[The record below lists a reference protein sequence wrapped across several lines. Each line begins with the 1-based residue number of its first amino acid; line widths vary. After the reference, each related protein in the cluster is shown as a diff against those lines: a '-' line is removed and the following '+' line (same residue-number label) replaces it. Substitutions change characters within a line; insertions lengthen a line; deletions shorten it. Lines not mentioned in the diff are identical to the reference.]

1 MSQRDL
7 IMSERES
14 LELESRR
21 LQVEMQRMIVQS
33 MRDTAEINRKNLE
46 MLSKPV
52 WRSFEHFWV
61 PIFIG
66 CALVSTPAAIVFL
79 LHKLS

>member
-1 MSQRDL
+1 
-7 IMSERES
+7 MSEREN

-46 MLSKPV
+46 MLSKPA
-52 WRSFEHFWV
+52 WRSIEYFWLPLCIGAAVAFV
-61 PIFIG
+61 PM
-66 CALVSTPAAIVFL
+66 AVVFL
-79 LHKLS
+79 VLRLS

>member
-1 MSQRDL
+1 
-7 IMSERES
+7 MSEREN

-46 MLSKPV
+46 MLSKPA
-52 WRSFEHFWV
+52 WRSAECFWV
-61 PIFIG
+61 PLGIG
-66 CALVSTPAAIVFL
+66 SSMALIPMAVVFL
-79 LHKLS
+79 LHKMS

>member
-1 MSQRDL
+1 
-7 IMSERES
+7 MSEREN

-46 MLSKPV
+46 MLSKPA

-61 PIFIG
+61 PLLIG
-66 CALVSTPAAIVFL
+66 CGLVSIPAAVVFL
-79 LHKLS
+79 LHTLS

>member
-1 MSQRDL
+1 
-7 IMSERES
+7 MSEREN

-46 MLSKPV
+46 MLSKPA
-52 WRSFEHFWV
+52 WRSAEYFWL
-61 PIFIG
+61 PLAIG
-66 CALVSTPAAIVFL
+66 SAMALIPMAVVFL
-79 LHKLS
+79 LHKMS